1 MARKRDKSK
10 NMKEDPSPE
19 AGRLPPEE
27 DDSIEIIEVVGLEDG
42 KSSRTAEGNSFPGGP
57 APSSGPSASGAPAGG
72 ASATAPLP
80 EPPDS
85 IPFTRQQLYD
95 MLLRKQAEFENARK
109 RAEREREE
117 TRRRIAMDLLQDLL
131 PVLDNF
137 QRALADPAP
146 GPPDPFRQGVSMTF
160 RQMMETLSREGLQE
174 IAAVGERFDPDL
186 HEAVDTRVVEGFE
199 EGIVLEE
206 LRRGYRFQGYLL
218 RPALV
223 RVSGKGESRPG
234 GEV

>member
-27 DDSIEIIEVVGLEDG
+27 DDSIEILEVVGLDEGKKNRVRGEESVPVDG
-42 KSSRTAEGNSFPGGP
+42 PP
-57 APSSGPSASGAPAGG
+57 ASDPSSGG
-72 ASATAPLP
+72 ASAAPLP

-109 RAEREREE
+109 RTEREREDS
-117 TRRRIAMDLLQDLL
+117 RRRITIDFLQSLL

-137 QRALADPAP
+137 RRALAGPAP
-146 GPPDPFRQGVSMTF
+146 DPPDPFRQGVSMTF
-160 RQMMETLSREGLQE
+160 QQLMDTLSREGLQE

-186 HEAVDTRVVEGFE
+186 HEAIEARVVEGFE

-206 LRRGYRFQGYLL
+206 LRKGYRFQGYLL

-223 RVSGKGESRPG
+223 RVSGKRESRPG

>member
-1 MARKRDKSK
+1 MAGKRDNSK
-10 NMKEDPSPE
+10 IMKEDPSQE

-27 DDSIEIIEVVGLEDG
+27 DDSIEIIEVVGLDDG
-42 KSSRTAEGNSFPGGP
+42 KKTPAAGDESLPAGSSS
-57 APSSGPSASGAPAGG
+57 SSGPSAGG
-72 ASATAPLP
+72 ASSSAPLP
-80 EPPDS
+80 DPPDS

-109 RAEREREE
+109 RAEREREDS
-117 TRRRIAMDLLQDLL
+117 RRRITIDFLQSLL

-137 QRALADPAP
+137 RRALAGPAP
-146 GPPDPFRQGVSMTF
+146 DPPDPFRQGVSITF
-160 RQMMETLSREGLQE
+160 QQMMDTLSREGLQE
-174 IAAVGERFDPDL
+174 IGAVGERFDPDL
-186 HEAVDTRVVEGFE
+186 HEAIETRVVEGFE

-223 RVSGKGESRPG
+223 RVSGKRESRPG